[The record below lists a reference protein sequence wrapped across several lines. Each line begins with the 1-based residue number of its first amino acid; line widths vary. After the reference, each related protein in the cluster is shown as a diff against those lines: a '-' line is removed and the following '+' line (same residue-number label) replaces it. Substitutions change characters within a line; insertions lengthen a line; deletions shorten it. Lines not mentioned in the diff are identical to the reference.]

1 MASFGKNF
9 DALFPP
15 LGLSSTTSASKFGF
29 PGPHKSVTLLSNN
42 SLHCGSVPI
51 LVNGSGTSVDNQ
63 GVSSSVGRV
72 NLLDILESVPDHL
85 EIQVD
90 DTPTVKQIKGLTKGV
105 SALGAELDS
114 KNKLGIALSGG
125 VEMGPSWKDKVAPP
139 GVSRGGDSAPTP
151 LEGFEPAVIMPASTI
166 RELPCSNQFEALQLG
181 DSTVDTSAGVTG
193 LEVAEVSL
201 SSDDSVIQD
210 SLVGAPNGFDPSSS
224 KGMEMVQDGTLPDV
238 LGVGMADP
246 DALFQALT
254 SKEMENLHKPNE
266 GKNPG
271 AAKRGRKPKKQ

>member
-9 DALFPP
+9 DALFPL
-15 LGLSSTTSASKFGF
+15 LGLSSSTSASKFGF
-29 PGPHKSVTLLSNN
+29 PGPHKLVSLLSNN

-72 NLLDILESVPDHL
+72 NLLDFLESVSDHL

-90 DTPTVKQIKGLTKGV
+90 DIPTVKQIKGLTKGV
-105 SALGAELDS
+105 SALRAELDS

-125 VEMGPSWKDKVAPP
+125 GVWRWDLHGKIKLPLLVLAPP
-139 GVSRGGDSAPTP
+139 VSAVDIPAKGLNAPRGKVWVVKPGGGDSARTP

-166 RELPCSNQFEALQLG
+166 RELPFSNQFEALQLG
-181 DSTVDTSAGVTG
+181 DSTVDTSAGVMG
-193 LEVAEVSL
+193 LEVAEVSMG
-201 SSDDSVIQD
+201 SGDSVIQD
-210 SLVGAPNGFDPSSS
+210 SLVGAPNGSDPSSS

-246 DALFQALT
+246 DALF
-254 SKEMENLHKPNE
+254 
-266 GKNPG
+266 
-271 AAKRGRKPKKQ
+271 